1 VDTMIIVTD
10 PSLMGLK
17 TAKRIRDLLREVH
30 VDVREVYLVGN
41 CRSEETEKLVR
52 NWATRI
58 GVKYAGALP
67 YDANV
72 AEFNLKGIP
81 LPKLPSNFT
90 ICYCSS

>member
-1 VDTMIIVTD
+1 MIIVTD

-52 NWATRI
+52 NWAR
-58 GVKYAGALP
+58 L
-67 YDANV
+67 
-72 AEFNLKGIP
+72 
-81 LPKLPSNFT
+81 
-90 ICYCSS
+90 YC